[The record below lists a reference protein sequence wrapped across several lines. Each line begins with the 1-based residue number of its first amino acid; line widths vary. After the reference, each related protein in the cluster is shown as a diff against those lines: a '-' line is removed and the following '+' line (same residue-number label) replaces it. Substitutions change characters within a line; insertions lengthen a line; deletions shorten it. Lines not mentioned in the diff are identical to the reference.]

1 MNIIKTFF
9 IVGITLVSMFSCA
22 SQQFQMEIEPSG
34 TRVIKGIFERRDL
47 EHESTFSWY
56 QSNYSSYAVDP
67 TTVQDIT
74 MLSTDIQYILVV
86 GTWCGD
92 SKREVPHLF
101 KIFDAAKIS
110 DHQLLMMGVDRSK
123 KSEDGFTDKYN
134 IQRVPTLVILK
145 GDQELGRIVENPR
158 ESLEKD
164 LVRILQKQ

>member
-1 MNIIKTFF
+1 MSIFKNIILFGITFF
-9 IVGITLVSMFSCA
+9 LLPGCS
-22 SQQFQMEIEPSG
+22 SQQFQVEVEPSG
-34 TRVIKGIFERRDL
+34 TRVIKGIFERTDL
-47 EHESTFSWY
+47 EHDSTFTWY
-56 QSNYSSYAVDP
+56 KTNYSSYAVDP
-67 TTVQDIT
+67 TTLQDIT
-74 MLSTDIQYILVV
+74 ILSNDIRYILVV

-110 DHQLLMMGVDRSK
+110 DHQLLMIGVDRSK
-123 KSEDGFTDKYN
+123 KSDDGFTEKYN